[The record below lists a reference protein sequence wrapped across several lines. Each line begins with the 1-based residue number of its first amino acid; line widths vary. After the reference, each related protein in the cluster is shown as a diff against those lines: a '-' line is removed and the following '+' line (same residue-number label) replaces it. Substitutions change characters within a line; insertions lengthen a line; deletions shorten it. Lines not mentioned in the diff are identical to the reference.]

1 MGFFKTFSEK
11 TILKIKPICDKILAL
26 DDAMSKLS
34 DEELKSKTQEFKNR
48 YANGETL
55 DDLLVEA
62 FAVVREASWRV
73 LRLKHYPVQLI
84 AGIVL
89 HRGQL
94 AEAATGS
101 GKTLTATAPVYLNA
115 ISGEGVHVVTV
126 NDYLAKR
133 DSEWMGKIYSF
144 LGMSVGLIVHGMD
157 DAAKQAAYN
166 CDITYCTNTE
176 LGFDYL
182 RDNMVLDKSEK
193 RQRGFNYAIVDEV
206 DSILIDESR
215 TPLIISGFSDDTD
228 DNYQKADEF
237 VKSLNGITIVDIHDE
252 EMSKIDALFEGNVN
266 PYDKYSDY
274 DYVAEEKT
282 HISSLTE
289 KGLDKMEAFYGL
301 EGSSDEKY
309 SEVLFFVNVALKANS
324 LYKKNIDY
332 VVKDGEILI
341 VDLSTGRTMPGRRF
355 SKGIHQ
361 GIEAKE
367 GVEIKAETVTLA
379 SITYQNFFRKYKKLS
394 GMTGTA
400 MTEKD
405 EFDQIYG
412 LDVIAIPTHQPI
424 QRIDMPDKVFATK
437 AGKNKAIMEIV
448 QDCYDRKQPILI
460 GTSSVEK
467 SEEYH
472 KLLKKAHI
480 PHAVL
485 NAKHHDKEAQ
495 IISQAGRLGSVT
507 IATNMAGRGTD
518 IILGGNAEYM
528 ALEYFRKEGWDEA
541 LIAEMTEYSETS
553 DENIT
558 NARLA
563 YREKVAE
570 INKDLAPEAEKVKEL
585 GGLFVLG
592 TERHES
598 RRIDNQLR
606 GRSGRQGD
614 AGTSLFCISLEDDLM
629 RIFGTDRVSMIMQ
642 RNIPED
648 VPIDFRI
655 LSNAIQKAQQNI
667 ESHHFAQRKSTLQFD
682 AVNSI
687 IRESVYE
694 QRDEILENSNFTSVY
709 DNICKKYVRAVMAD
723 ASGMRHIPVEV
734 YEILKSKE
742 KTFMHLIKF
751 DDLDEDALNQLT
763 FDEVCDVAASKLM
776 DAILETCSA
785 MAPNDCDHVQY
796 EASVSFQRANLLKNI
811 DMNWKV
817 QMENMDD
824 IKDAAFLQAY
834 GQVDPIRAYRSMV
847 SESFIDMQLN
857 TYEGVIRNMMLV
869 LSAKRKI
876 EKLQAKK

>member
-11 TILKIKPICDKILAL
+11 TVLKIRPICDKILEL
-26 DDAMSKLS
+26 DESMSKLT
-34 DEELKSKTQEFKNR
+34 DDELKAKTQEFKDR

-55 DDLLVEA
+55 DDMLIEA
-62 FAVVREASWRV
+62 FAVIREASWRV
-73 LRLKHYPVQLI
+73 LRMKHYPVQLI
-84 AGIVL
+84 AGVVL

-115 ISGEGVHVVTV
+115 ISGQGVHVVTV

-144 LGMSVGLIVHGMD
+144 LGMSVGLIIHGMS
-157 DAAKQAAYN
+157 DADKQKAYS

-182 RDNMVLDKSEK
+182 RDNMVLHINEK

-228 DNYQKADEF
+228 DSYQKADEF
-237 VKSLNGITIVDIHDE
+237 VKTLNGITIVDIHDE
-252 EMSKIDALFEGNVN
+252 EQSKIDALFDGSQN
-266 PYDKYSDY
+266 PYDKYADY

-282 HISSLTE
+282 HIASLTE
-289 KGLDKMEAFYGL
+289 KGIEKMEKYYKIDTSA
-301 EGSSDEKY
+301 DEAY
-309 SEVLFFVNVALKANS
+309 SEVLYFVNVALKANT
-324 LYKKNIDY
+324 LYKKNVDY
-332 VVKDGEILI
+332 VIQDGEIII

-355 SKGIHQ
+355 SNGIHQ

-367 GVEIKAETVTLA
+367 HVEIKAETVTLA
-379 SITYQNFFRKYKKLS
+379 SITYQNFFRKYKKLA

-412 LDVIAIPTHQPI
+412 LDVVEIPTHKPV
-424 QRIDMPDKVFATK
+424 QRLDMPDKVFATK
-437 AGKNKAIMEIV
+437 SGKNKAIMEII
-448 QDCYDRKQPILI
+448 QDCYNRKQPILI

-472 KLLKKAHI
+472 KLLKKAKI
-480 PHAVL
+480 PHSVL

-528 ALEYFRKEGWDEA
+528 ALEYFRKEGWDENF
-541 LIAEMTEYSETS
+541 IAEMTEYSETS
-553 DENIT
+553 DEEIK
-558 NARLA
+558 NARIA

-570 INKDLAPEAEKVKEL
+570 INQELIPEAEEVKAL

-614 AGTSLFCISLEDDLM
+614 AGISLFCISLEDDLM
-629 RIFGTDRVSMIMQ
+629 RLFGTDRVSMIMQ
-642 RNIPED
+642 RNLPED
-648 VPIDFRI
+648 MPIDFKI

-667 ESHHFAQRKSTLQFD
+667 ESRHFAQRKSTLQFD

-687 IRESVYE
+687 VRDSIYN
-694 QRDEILENSNFTSVY
+694 QRDEVLTSTNFTSIYETLV
-709 DNICKKYVRAVMAD
+709 KKYVKAVLAE
-723 ASGMRHIPVEV
+723 ASGYRHIPLEI
-734 YEILKSKE
+734 YEQLKAKE
-742 KTFMHLIKF
+742 KTFMFLIKF
-751 DDLDEDALNQLT
+751 DDYDEEALSQLS
-763 FDEVCDVAASKLM
+763 FDEVCDVAASKIL
-776 DAILETCSA
+776 DAIYETCAA
-785 MAPNDCDHVQY
+785 MAPNGCERVQY
-796 EASVSFQRANLLKNI
+796 DASVDFQRTNLLRNI
-811 DMNWKV
+811 DINWKA
-817 QMENMDD
+817 QMESMDA
-824 IKDAAFLQAY
+824 IKEAAFLQAY
-834 GQVDPIRAYRSMV
+834 GQVDPVRAYRTMV
-847 SESFIDMQLN
+847 SESFIDMQVN
-857 TYEGVIRNMMLV
+857 TYEGIIRNMMMV
-869 LSAKRKI
+869 LSAKRKL
-876 EKLQAKK
+876 EKLAEKK